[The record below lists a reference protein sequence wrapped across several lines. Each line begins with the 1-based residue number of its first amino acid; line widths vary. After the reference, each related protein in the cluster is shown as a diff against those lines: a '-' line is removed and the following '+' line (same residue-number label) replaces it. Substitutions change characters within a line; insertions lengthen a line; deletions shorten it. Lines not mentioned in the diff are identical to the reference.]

1 MYHINEMVSAIGKNK
16 KMPTALGLNVGTGNI
31 MLAPEKSKDG
41 PQQEWSAEK
50 LQHYSIEGKHVFMEL
65 VRPSKSVD
73 LHAGNKDTATEIVS
87 HLGEIAGAARAEG
100 LREILE
106 ISEGSQRRGRMLYEF
121 MAQQDDEVSV
131 DLDDEVLILDD
142 TKSDEWW
149 VVRRVKNGKEGVVPS
164 SYVEPISRAPPE
176 PSSTGLN
183 IGKSMKEQNR
193 LEEERMAKEAV
204 KRSKSH
210 KKSDSQVSEAGPGL
224 KLPDRGSSL
233 MSKPENKSG
242 SLQKSRKDQKSEKSA
257 DSKNKTSTYFL
268 FSILSLFPN
277 AIDRA
282 GYLQNAYMDRSIW
295 LVQGRGAIS
304 WFERRQNSSS
314 QVEWSQDCSASDEN
328 GC

>member
-16 KMPTALGLNVGTGNI
+16 KVPTALGLNVGMGKI
-31 MLAPEKSKDG
+31 MLAPEKSRDG

-87 HLGEIAGAARAEG
+87 HLGEIAGAARAGG

-106 ISEGSQRRGRMLYEF
+106 ISEGGQKRGRMLYEF

-164 SYVEPISRAPPE
+164 SYVEPITRAPPE
-176 PSSTGLN
+176 TSSTGLDV
-183 IGKSMKEQNR
+183 GRSMKEQNR
-193 LEEERMAKEAV
+193 LEEERMTKEAV

-210 KKSDSQVSEAGPGL
+210 KKSDSQVSEAGPSL

-233 MSKPENKSG
+233 MSKTENKSG
-242 SLQKSRKDQKSEKSA
+242 SVQKTKKDQKSENSA
-257 DSKNKTSTYFL
+257 GSKNKTSMYLL
-268 FSILSLFPN
+268 FSTLGLF
-277 AIDRA
+277 ADTIERA
-282 GYLQNAYMDRSIW
+282 RYLKNAYMDRSIW
-295 LVQGRGAIS
+295 LVQGRGTIP
-304 WFERRQNSSS
+304 WFERRQDSSA
-314 QVEWSQDCSASDEN
+314 QIKRSQDCSASDEN